1 MHDRLTKFSQT
12 FQVFELSTQLVFG
25 VLSLE
30 IEMDERFRLA
40 QMGKKLQGNWRDNGS
55 DMIPKWPIP
64 FKDLSSFFLVGKLAC
79 YFSSQILG
87 EIF

>member
-30 IEMDERFRLA
+30 IEMDEAFRLA
-40 QMGKKLQGNWRDNGS
+40 QMGKS
-55 DMIPKWPIP
+55 
-64 FKDLSSFFLVGKLAC
+64 FKETGA
-79 YFSSQILG
+79 ITG
-87 EIF
+87 AT